1 MATITAGFSN
11 ISLTSR
17 RTGTK
22 WSEGSYTAGLVFS
35 EAVPTNATVKSA
47 KLTAT
52 TTQNPLSGP
61 YIWLNGTAVRTRGS
75 TTIDVSVS
83 PGASKLDVVC
93 TFKGNG
99 TDNVTSIV
107 TFDLSLTV
115 EYELNQM
122 PSSFTL
128 DKTTV
133 KAGQTITATITP
145 YRASYGHQLLCDYNG
160 HQVATAILQ
169 PGTTAASLTIPTSW
183 LSDIPYASSAACT
196 VTLRCWE
203 GSSTSFFGY
212 TSKSVTF
219 TLPDDAAPTVGTVSV
234 APLLTVDGTT
244 YPSVIAGG
252 YVQNKSG
259 YSAAFGGATCK
270 YGAVVSAYSIS
281 GGGYSG
287 SGASY
292 TSGLLRTAGK
302 QTITFKVV
310 DSRGLSATKTV
321 DITVTAYSPPQVTA
335 LAAWRADA
343 EGTADGMGTRG
354 KWRAAW
360 SFSEL
365 GGANALTSKAYIKA
379 VNGTET
385 ELGRVAEGGITPT
398 WSRKAILMSGA
409 NAGMETDSTNR
420 IADLTYYS
428 VSQYTWSITADAACK
443 TMIFS
448 YDANKQFLGFSGWST
463 TGQHTLSAG
472 AAYFRVEASYAD
484 NRTITDDNVSTPSAV
499 IKLVSTSA
507 DTWWIAGT
515 DGTKLT
521 LEIIKRYVLRV
532 ALTDAYGTVERTVE
546 IPSAHFAMHMN
557 AQGNGICIGGASTV
571 ENAVEIPAELNLAF
585 KGTNYN
591 AVFGRKNA
599 WAADL
604 NSDTEFGAVRAI
616 NTTKNTPDGGW
627 GTCLNIISTGQK
639 GDESNITTQFY
650 INDNAGMTGVWIR
663 KRNTLGAF
671 TAWTPM
677 AEYPIGAIYISTDS
691 KSPAAIFGGTWVQ
704 IKDRFLL
711 AAGDTYAAG
720 KEGGAANHT
729 HTTSGHTLTVEEI
742 PEHAHYISEAPGNE
756 TGTAWVGAAGT
767 AAQQQRWTNG
777 VGKSGAHSHGN
788 TGSASNMPPYLAVY
802 IWKRTA

>member
-1 MATITAGFSN
+1 MATITAGFNS

-17 RTGTK
+17 RTGSK
-22 WSEGSYTAGLVFS
+22 WSEGSYTAGLAFS

-52 TTQNPLSGP
+52 ITQYPLSGP

-128 DKTTV
+128 DKATV

-160 HQVATAILQ
+160 HQIATAILQ
-169 PGTTAASLTIPTSW
+169 PGTTAAALTIPTSW

-212 TSKSVTF
+212 TFKTVTF
-219 TLPDDAAPTVGTVSV
+219 TLPDDAGPTVGAVSV
-234 APLLTVDGTT
+234 APLLTVGGTT

-259 YSAAFGGATCK
+259 YSAAFSGATCK

-287 SGASY
+287 SGASFA
-292 TSGLLRTAGK
+292 SGLLRTAGK
-302 QTITFKVV
+302 QKITFKVV
-310 DSRGLSATKTV
+310 DSRGLTATKTV
-321 DITVTAYSPPQVTA
+321 DITVTAYNPPQVTA
-335 LAAWRADA
+335 LAAWRVNA

-360 SFSEL
+360 SFSDL

-385 ELGRVAEGGITPT
+385 ELGTLDGGDGT
-398 WSRKAILMSGA
+398 R
-409 NAGMETDSTNR
+409 
-420 IADLTYYS
+420 
-428 VSQYTWSITADAACK
+428 
-443 TMIFS
+443 
-448 YDANKQFLGFSGWST
+448 
-463 TGQHTLSAG
+463 
-472 AAYFRVEASYAD
+472 
-484 NRTITDDNVSTPSAV
+484 
-499 IKLVSTSA
+499 
-507 DTWWIAGT
+507 WIAGT

-557 AQGNGICIGGASTV
+557 AQGNGICIGGASTM
-571 ENAVEIPAELNLAF
+571 EDAVEIPAEYDLGF
-585 KGTNYN
+585 KGERY
-591 AVFGRKNA
+591 
-599 WAADL
+599 
-604 NSDTEFGAVRAI
+604 
-616 NTTKNTPDGGW
+616 
-627 GTCLNIISTGQK
+627 
-639 GDESNITTQFY
+639 
-650 INDNAGMTGVWIR
+650 
-663 KRNTLGAF
+663 KRLPNVLDS
-671 TAWTPM
+671 
-677 AEYPIGAIYISTDS
+677 YPVGAIYISGVST
-691 KSPAAIFGGTWVQ
+691 SPAALFGGTWEQ
-704 IKDRFLL
+704 IKGRFLL
-711 AAGDTYAAG
+711 GTGANEANSTNKWGALSAGAYNAAAGET
-720 KEGGAANHT
+720 GGAAQI
-729 HTTSGHTLTVEEI
+729 TLT
-742 PEHAHYISEAPGNE
+742 
-756 TGTAWVGAAGT
+756 TAQMPT
-767 AAQQQRWTNG
+767 
-777 VGKSGAHSHGN
+777 HSHLFERIPITEPEMTTGGN
-788 TGSASNMPPYLAVY
+788 YYAEQSTTVGSLVKTQTTYPAGEGKAHSNMPPYLAVY
-802 IWKRTA
+802 IWQRTA

>member
-17 RTGTK
+17 RTGAK

-107 TFDLSLTV
+107 TFDLSLAV

-145 YRASYGHQLLCDYNG
+145 YRASYGHQLLCEFNG
-160 HQVATAILQ
+160 HQIATAILQ
-169 PGTTAASLTIPTSW
+169 PGTTAAALAIPTSW

-234 APLLTVDGTT
+234 VPLLTVDGTT

-287 SGASY
+287 SGASFA
-292 TSGLLRTAGK
+292 SGLLRTAGK

-321 DITVTAYSPPQVTA
+321 NITVTAYNPPQVTA
-335 LAAWRADA
+335 LAAWRVNE

-360 SFSEL
+360 SFSGL
-365 GGANALTSKAYIKA
+365 GGVNTLTSKAYIKP

-385 ELGRVAEGGITPT
+385 ELGTLDGGD
-398 WSRKAILMSGA
+398 G
-409 NAGMETDSTNR
+409 
-420 IADLTYYS
+420 TY
-428 VSQYTWSITADAACK
+428 
-443 TMIFS
+443 
-448 YDANKQFLGFSGWST
+448 
-463 TGQHTLSAG
+463 
-472 AAYFRVEASYAD
+472 
-484 NRTITDDNVSTPSAV
+484 
-499 IKLVSTSA
+499 
-507 DTWWIAGT
+507 WIAGT
-515 DGTKLT
+515 DGAKLT

-557 AQGNGICIGGASTV
+557 AQGNGICIGGASTM
-571 ENAVEIPAELNLAF
+571 EDAVEIPAEYDLGF
-585 KGTNYN
+585 KGERY
-591 AVFGRKNA
+591 
-599 WAADL
+599 
-604 NSDTEFGAVRAI
+604 
-616 NTTKNTPDGGW
+616 
-627 GTCLNIISTGQK
+627 
-639 GDESNITTQFY
+639 
-650 INDNAGMTGVWIR
+650 
-663 KRNTLGAF
+663 KRLPNVLDS
-671 TAWTPM
+671 
-677 AEYPIGAIYISTDS
+677 YPVGAIYISGVST
-691 KSPAAIFGGTWVQ
+691 SPAALFGGTWEQ
-704 IKDRFLL
+704 IKGRFLL
-711 AAGDTYAAG
+711 GTGANEANSTNKWGALSAGAYNAAAG
-720 KEGGAANHT
+720 EMGGAEQI
-729 HTTSGHTLTVEEI
+729 TLT
-742 PEHAHYISEAPGNE
+742 
-756 TGTAWVGAAGT
+756 TAQMPT
-767 AAQQQRWTNG
+767 
-777 VGKSGAHSHGN
+777 HSHLFERIPITEPEMTTGGN
-788 TGSASNMPPYLAVY
+788 YYAEQSTTVGSLVKTQTTYPAGEGKAHSNMPPYLAVY
-802 IWKRTA
+802 IWQRTA

>member
-1 MATITAGFSN
+1 MATITAGFNS

-17 RTGTK
+17 RTGSK

-52 TTQNPLSGP
+52 ITQYPLSGP

-107 TFDLSLTV
+107 TFDLSLAV

-128 DKTTV
+128 DKAAV

-160 HQVATAILQ
+160 HQIATAILQ
-169 PGTTAASLTIPTSW
+169 PGTTAATLTIPTSW

-212 TSKSVTF
+212 TSKTVTF
-219 TLPDDAAPTVGTVSV
+219 TLPDDAGPTVGAVSV
-234 APLLTVDGTT
+234 APLLTVGGTT
-244 YPSVIAGG
+244 YPSVIASG

-259 YSAAFGGATCK
+259 YSAAFSGATCK

-287 SGASY
+287 SGASFA
-292 TSGLLRTAGK
+292 SGLLRTAGK
-302 QTITFKVV
+302 QKITFKVV
-310 DSRGLSATKTV
+310 DSRGLTATKTV
-321 DITVTAYSPPQVTA
+321 NITVTAYNPPQVTA
-335 LAAWRADA
+335 LSAWRVNA

-360 SFSEL
+360 SFSDL
-365 GGANALTSKAYIKA
+365 GGANALTSKAYIKP

-385 ELGRVAEGGITPT
+385 ELGTLDGGDGT
-398 WSRKAILMSGA
+398 R
-409 NAGMETDSTNR
+409 
-420 IADLTYYS
+420 
-428 VSQYTWSITADAACK
+428 
-443 TMIFS
+443 
-448 YDANKQFLGFSGWST
+448 
-463 TGQHTLSAG
+463 
-472 AAYFRVEASYAD
+472 
-484 NRTITDDNVSTPSAV
+484 
-499 IKLVSTSA
+499 
-507 DTWWIAGT
+507 WIAGT

-557 AQGNGICIGGASTV
+557 AQGNGICIGGASTM
-571 ENAVEIPAELNLAF
+571 EDAVEIPAEYDLGF
-585 KGTNYN
+585 KG
-591 AVFGRKNA
+591 
-599 WAADL
+599 
-604 NSDTEFGAVRAI
+604 
-616 NTTKNTPDGGW
+616 
-627 GTCLNIISTGQK
+627 
-639 GDESNITTQFY
+639 
-650 INDNAGMTGVWIR
+650 
-663 KRNTLGAF
+663 KRYTRLPNVLDS
-671 TAWTPM
+671 
-677 AEYPIGAIYISTDS
+677 YPVGAIYISGVST
-691 KSPAAIFGGTWVQ
+691 SPAALFGGTWEQ
-704 IKDRFLL
+704 IKGRFLL
-711 AAGDTYAAG
+711 GTGANEANSTNKWGALSAGAYNAAAGE
-720 KEGGAANHT
+720 KGGAAQIKL
-729 HTTSGHTLTVEEI
+729 TT
-742 PEHAHYISEAPGNE
+742 
-756 TGTAWVGAAGT
+756 
-767 AAQQQRWTNG
+767 AQMPT
-777 VGKSGAHSHGN
+777 HSHQFERIPITEPEMTTGGN
-788 TGSASNMPPYLAVY
+788 YYAEQSTTVGSLVKTQTTYPAGEGKAHSNMPPYLAVY
-802 IWKRTA
+802 IWQRTA

>member
-1 MATITAGFSN
+1 MATITAGFSS

-47 KLTAT
+47 KLKAT
-52 TTQNPLSGP
+52 ITQNPLSGP

-107 TFDLSLTV
+107 TFDLSLAV

-145 YRASYGHQLLCDYNG
+145 YRSSYGHQLLCEFNG
-160 HQVATAILQ
+160 HQIATAILQ

-212 TSKSVTF
+212 TSKTVTF
-219 TLPDDAAPTVGTVSV
+219 TLPDDASPTVGTVSV
-234 APLLTVDGTT
+234 VPLLTVDGTT

-287 SGASY
+287 SGASFA
-292 TSGLLRTAGK
+292 SGLLRTAGK

-321 DITVTAYSPPQVTA
+321 DIIVTAYNPPQVTA
-335 LAAWRADA
+335 LAAWRVDA

-354 KWRAAW
+354 KWRAVW
-360 SFSEL
+360 SFSDL
-365 GGANALTSKAYIKA
+365 GGANTLTSKAYIKP

-385 ELGRVAEGGITPT
+385 ELGTLDGGD
-398 WSRKAILMSGA
+398 G
-409 NAGMETDSTNR
+409 TD
-420 IADLTYYS
+420 
-428 VSQYTWSITADAACK
+428 
-443 TMIFS
+443 
-448 YDANKQFLGFSGWST
+448 
-463 TGQHTLSAG
+463 
-472 AAYFRVEASYAD
+472 
-484 NRTITDDNVSTPSAV
+484 
-499 IKLVSTSA
+499 
-507 DTWWIAGT
+507 WIAGT
-515 DGTKLT
+515 DGAKLT

-557 AQGNGICIGGASTV
+557 AQGNGICIGGASTM
-571 ENAVEIPAELNLAF
+571 EDAVEIPAEYDLGF
-585 KGTNYN
+585 KGTRY
-591 AVFGRKNA
+591 
-599 WAADL
+599 
-604 NSDTEFGAVRAI
+604 
-616 NTTKNTPDGGW
+616 TKLPNVLD
-627 GTCLNIISTGQK
+627 S
-639 GDESNITTQFY
+639 
-650 INDNAGMTGVWIR
+650 
-663 KRNTLGAF
+663 
-671 TAWTPM
+671 
-677 AEYPIGAIYISTDS
+677 YPVGSIYISGVST
-691 KSPAAIFGGTWVQ
+691 SPAALFGGTWEQ
-704 IKDRFLL
+704 IKGRFLL
-711 AAGDTYAAG
+711 GTGANEANSTNKWGTLSAGAYNAAAG
-720 KEGGAANHT
+720 EMGGAAQV
-729 HTTSGHTLTVEEI
+729 TLT
-742 PEHAHYISEAPGNE
+742 
-756 TGTAWVGAAGT
+756 TAQMPT
-767 AAQQQRWTNG
+767 
-777 VGKSGAHSHGN
+777 HSHLFERIPITEPEMTTGGN
-788 TGSASNMPPYLAVY
+788 YYAEQSTTVGSLVKTQTTYPAGEGKAHSNMPPYLAVH
-802 IWKRTA
+802 IWQRTA

>member
-1 MATITAGFSN
+1 MATITAGFSG

-22 WSEGSYTAGLVFS
+22 WSEGNYTAGLAFS

-47 KLTAT
+47 KLKAT
-52 TTQNPLSGP
+52 ITQNPLSGP

-75 TTIDVSVS
+75 TTIDVNVS

-107 TFDLSLTV
+107 TFDLSLAV

-133 KAGQTITATITP
+133 KAGQMITATITP
-145 YRASYGHQLLCDYNG
+145 YRSSYGHQLLCDYNG
-160 HQVATAILQ
+160 HQIATAILQ
-169 PGTTAASLTIPTSW
+169 PGTTAAALTIPTSW

-212 TSKSVTF
+212 TSKTVTF
-219 TLPDDAAPTVGTVSV
+219 TLPDDAGPTVGAVSV
-234 APLLTVDGTT
+234 APLLTVGGTT
-244 YPSVIAGG
+244 YPSVIANG

-310 DSRGLSATKTV
+310 DSRGLTATKTV
-321 DITVTAYSPPQVTA
+321 DITVTAYNPPQVTA
-335 LAAWRADA
+335 LAAWRVNA

-360 SFSEL
+360 SFSDL

-385 ELGRVAEGGITPT
+385 ELGTLDGGDGT
-398 WSRKAILMSGA
+398 R
-409 NAGMETDSTNR
+409 
-420 IADLTYYS
+420 
-428 VSQYTWSITADAACK
+428 
-443 TMIFS
+443 
-448 YDANKQFLGFSGWST
+448 
-463 TGQHTLSAG
+463 
-472 AAYFRVEASYAD
+472 
-484 NRTITDDNVSTPSAV
+484 
-499 IKLVSTSA
+499 
-507 DTWWIAGT
+507 WIAGT

-521 LEIIKRYVLRV
+521 LEIIKRYALRV

-557 AQGNGICIGGASTV
+557 AKGNGICIGGASTM
-571 ENAVEIPAELNLAF
+571 EDAVEIPAEYDLGF
-585 KGTNYN
+585 KGERYARLPN
-591 AVFGRKNA
+591 VL
-599 WAADL
+599 D
-604 NSDTEFGAVRAI
+604 S
-616 NTTKNTPDGGW
+616 
-627 GTCLNIISTGQK
+627 
-639 GDESNITTQFY
+639 
-650 INDNAGMTGVWIR
+650 
-663 KRNTLGAF
+663 
-671 TAWTPM
+671 
-677 AEYPIGAIYISTDS
+677 YPVGAIYISGVST
-691 KSPAAIFGGTWVQ
+691 SPAALFGGTWEQ
-704 IKDRFLL
+704 IKGRFLL
-711 AAGDTYAAG
+711 GTGANEANNTNKWGALSARTYNAEAG
-720 KEGGAANHT
+720 EMGGAAQI
-729 HTTSGHTLTVEEI
+729 TL
-742 PEHAHYISEAPGNE
+742 
-756 TGTAWVGAAGT
+756 T
-767 AAQQQRWTNG
+767 AAQMPTHTHLFERIPITQPEMTTGGNYYAEQSTT
-777 VGKSGAHSHGN
+777 VGSLVKTQTTYPAGEGKAH
-788 TGSASNMPPYLAVY
+788 SNMPPYLAVY
-802 IWKRTA
+802 IWQRTA

>member
-22 WSEGSYTAGLVFS
+22 WSEGSYTAGLAFS

-52 TTQNPLSGP
+52 TTQPPLSGP

-107 TFDLSLTV
+107 TLVLSLAV

-145 YRASYGHQLLCDYNG
+145 YRASYGHQLLCEFNG
-160 HQVATAILQ
+160 HQITTAILQ
-169 PGTTAASLTIPTSW
+169 PGTTAATLTIPTSW

-212 TSKSVTF
+212 TSKTVTF
-219 TLPDDAAPTVGTVSV
+219 TLPDDAAPTVGTVRV

-281 GGGYSG
+281 GGGHSG
-287 SGASY
+287 SGASF

-310 DSRGLSATKTV
+310 DSRGLTATKTV
-321 DITVTAYSPPQVTA
+321 DITVTAYNPPQVTA
-335 LAAWRADA
+335 MAAWRVDA
-343 EGTADGMGTRG
+343 EGAADGMGTRG

-360 SFSEL
+360 SFSDL
-365 GGANALTSKAYIKA
+365 GGANTLTSKAYIKA

-385 ELGRVAEGGITPT
+385 ELGTLDGGD
-398 WSRKAILMSGA
+398 G
-409 NAGMETDSTNR
+409 
-420 IADLTYYS
+420 TY
-428 VSQYTWSITADAACK
+428 
-443 TMIFS
+443 
-448 YDANKQFLGFSGWST
+448 
-463 TGQHTLSAG
+463 
-472 AAYFRVEASYAD
+472 
-484 NRTITDDNVSTPSAV
+484 
-499 IKLVSTSA
+499 
-507 DTWWIAGT
+507 WIAGT
-515 DGTKLT
+515 DGAKLT

-557 AQGNGICIGGASTV
+557 AKGNGICIGGASTM
-571 ENAVEIPAELNLAF
+571 EDAVEIPAELDLAF

-591 AVFGRKNA
+591 AVFGRKNT

-604 NSDTEFGAVRAI
+604 NSDTEFGVVRAV

-663 KRNTLGAF
+663 KRNTTGAF
-671 TAWTPM
+671 TAWTPL

-729 HTTSGHTLTVEEI
+729 HTTSGHTLTVDEI

-767 AAQQQRWTNG
+767 AAQKQRWTNG

-802 IWKRTA
+802 IWQRTA

>member
-1 MATITAGFSN
+1 MATITAGFNS

-17 RTGTK
+17 RTGSK

-47 KLTAT
+47 KLTAAI
-52 TTQNPLSGP
+52 TQYPLSGP

-75 TTIDVSVS
+75 TTIDVSVP

-99 TDNVTSIV
+99 TNNVTSIV
-107 TFDLSLTV
+107 TFDLSLAV

-128 DKTTV
+128 DKATV

-160 HQVATAILQ
+160 HQIATAILQ
-169 PGTTAASLTIPTSW
+169 PGTTAAALTIPTSW

-212 TSKSVTF
+212 TSKTVTF
-219 TLPDDAAPTVGTVSV
+219 TLPDDAGPTVGAVSV
-234 APLLTVDGTT
+234 APLLTVGGTT

-259 YSAAFGGATCK
+259 YSAAFSGATCK

-287 SGASY
+287 SGASFA
-292 TSGLLRTAGK
+292 SGLLRTAGK

-310 DSRGLSATKTV
+310 DSRGLTATKTV
-321 DITVTAYSPPQVTA
+321 DITVTAYNPPQVTA
-335 LAAWRADA
+335 LAAWRVNA

-360 SFSEL
+360 SFSDL
-365 GGANALTSKAYIKA
+365 GGANALTSKSYIKP

-385 ELGRVAEGGITPT
+385 ELGTLDGGDGT
-398 WSRKAILMSGA
+398 R
-409 NAGMETDSTNR
+409 
-420 IADLTYYS
+420 
-428 VSQYTWSITADAACK
+428 
-443 TMIFS
+443 
-448 YDANKQFLGFSGWST
+448 
-463 TGQHTLSAG
+463 
-472 AAYFRVEASYAD
+472 
-484 NRTITDDNVSTPSAV
+484 
-499 IKLVSTSA
+499 
-507 DTWWIAGT
+507 WIAGT

-521 LEIIKRYVLRV
+521 LEIIKRYALRV

-571 ENAVEIPAELNLAF
+571 ENAVEIPAEYDLVF
-585 KGTNYN
+585 KGERY
-591 AVFGRKNA
+591 
-599 WAADL
+599 
-604 NSDTEFGAVRAI
+604 
-616 NTTKNTPDGGW
+616 
-627 GTCLNIISTGQK
+627 
-639 GDESNITTQFY
+639 
-650 INDNAGMTGVWIR
+650 
-663 KRNTLGAF
+663 KRLPNVLDS
-671 TAWTPM
+671 
-677 AEYPIGAIYISTDS
+677 YPVGAIYISGVST
-691 KSPAAIFGGTWVQ
+691 SPAALFGGTWEQ
-704 IKDRFLL
+704 IKGRFLL
-711 AAGDTYAAG
+711 GTGSNEANSTNKWGALSVGAYNAAAGET
-720 KEGGAANHT
+720 GGAAQI
-729 HTTSGHTLTVEEI
+729 TLT
-742 PEHAHYISEAPGNE
+742 
-756 TGTAWVGAAGT
+756 TAQMPT
-767 AAQQQRWTNG
+767 
-777 VGKSGAHSHGN
+777 HSHQFERIPITQPEMTTGGN
-788 TGSASNMPPYLAVY
+788 YYAEQSTTVGSLVKTQTTYSAGEGKAHSNMPPYLAVY
-802 IWKRTA
+802 IWQRTA

>member
-22 WSEGSYTAGLVFS
+22 WSEGRYTAGLVFS

-107 TFDLSLTV
+107 TFDLSLAV

-145 YRASYGHQLLCDYNG
+145 YRASYGHQLLCEFNG
-160 HQVATAILQ
+160 HQIATAILQ
-169 PGTTAASLTIPTSW
+169 PGTTAAALTIPTSW

-219 TLPDDAAPTVGTVSV
+219 TLPDDASPTVGTVSV
-234 APLLTVDGTT
+234 VPLLTVDGTT
-244 YPSVIAGG
+244 YPSVVSGG

-287 SGASY
+287 SGASFA
-292 TSGLLRTAGK
+292 SGLLRTAGK

-321 DITVTAYSPPQVTA
+321 DITVTAYNPPQVTA
-335 LAAWRADA
+335 LAAWRVNA

-360 SFSEL
+360 SFSDL

-385 ELGRVAEGGITPT
+385 ELGTLDGGD
-398 WSRKAILMSGA
+398 G
-409 NAGMETDSTNR
+409 TD
-420 IADLTYYS
+420 
-428 VSQYTWSITADAACK
+428 
-443 TMIFS
+443 
-448 YDANKQFLGFSGWST
+448 
-463 TGQHTLSAG
+463 
-472 AAYFRVEASYAD
+472 
-484 NRTITDDNVSTPSAV
+484 
-499 IKLVSTSA
+499 
-507 DTWWIAGT
+507 WIAGT
-515 DGTKLT
+515 DGAKLT

-557 AQGNGICIGGASTV
+557 AQGNGICIGGASTM
-571 ENAVEIPAELNLAF
+571 EDAVEIPAEYDLGF
-585 KGTNYN
+585 KGTRY
-591 AVFGRKNA
+591 
-599 WAADL
+599 
-604 NSDTEFGAVRAI
+604 
-616 NTTKNTPDGGW
+616 
-627 GTCLNIISTGQK
+627 
-639 GDESNITTQFY
+639 
-650 INDNAGMTGVWIR
+650 
-663 KRNTLGAF
+663 KRLPNVLDS
-671 TAWTPM
+671 
-677 AEYPIGAIYISTDS
+677 YPVGAIYISGVST
-691 KSPAAIFGGTWVQ
+691 SPAALFGGTWEQ
-704 IKDRFLL
+704 IKGRFLL
-711 AAGDTYAAG
+711 GTGANKANSTNKWGALSAGAYNAAAG
-720 KEGGAANHT
+720 EMGGAEQI
-729 HTTSGHTLTVEEI
+729 TLT
-742 PEHAHYISEAPGNE
+742 
-756 TGTAWVGAAGT
+756 TAQMPT
-767 AAQQQRWTNG
+767 
-777 VGKSGAHSHGN
+777 HSHLFERIPITEPEMTTGGN
-788 TGSASNMPPYLAVY
+788 YYAEQSTTVGSLVKTQTTYPAGEGKAHSNMPPYLAVY
-802 IWKRTA
+802 IWQRTA

>member
-1 MATITAGFSN
+1 MATITAGVNS

-17 RTGTK
+17 RTGSK
-22 WSEGSYTAGLVFS
+22 WSEGSYTAGMVFS
-35 EAVPTNATVKSA
+35 EAVPANATVKSA

-52 TTQNPLSGP
+52 ITQYPLSGP

-128 DKTTV
+128 DKATV

-160 HQVATAILQ
+160 HQIATAILQ
-169 PGTTAASLTIPTSW
+169 PGTTAAALTIPTSW

-212 TSKSVTF
+212 TSKTVTF
-219 TLPDDAAPTVGTVSV
+219 TLPDDARPTVGAVSV
-234 APLLTVDGTT
+234 APLLTVGGTT
-244 YPSVIAGG
+244 YPSVIANG

-259 YSAAFGGATCK
+259 YSAAFSGATCK

-287 SGASY
+287 SGASFA
-292 TSGLLRTAGK
+292 SGLLRTAGK

-310 DSRGLSATKTV
+310 DSRGLTATKTV
-321 DITVTAYSPPQVTA
+321 DITVTAYNPPQVTA
-335 LAAWRADA
+335 LAAWRVNA

-360 SFSEL
+360 SFSNL
-365 GGANALTSKAYIKA
+365 GGANTLTSKAYIKA

-385 ELGRVAEGGITPT
+385 ELGTLDGGDGT
-398 WSRKAILMSGA
+398 R
-409 NAGMETDSTNR
+409 
-420 IADLTYYS
+420 
-428 VSQYTWSITADAACK
+428 
-443 TMIFS
+443 
-448 YDANKQFLGFSGWST
+448 
-463 TGQHTLSAG
+463 
-472 AAYFRVEASYAD
+472 
-484 NRTITDDNVSTPSAV
+484 
-499 IKLVSTSA
+499 
-507 DTWWIAGT
+507 WIAGT

-557 AQGNGICIGGASTV
+557 AKGNGICIGGASTM
-571 ENAVEIPAELNLAF
+571 EDAVEIPAEYDLVF
-585 KGTNYN
+585 KGERY
-591 AVFGRKNA
+591 
-599 WAADL
+599 
-604 NSDTEFGAVRAI
+604 
-616 NTTKNTPDGGW
+616 
-627 GTCLNIISTGQK
+627 
-639 GDESNITTQFY
+639 
-650 INDNAGMTGVWIR
+650 
-663 KRNTLGAF
+663 KRLPNVLDS
-671 TAWTPM
+671 
-677 AEYPIGAIYISTDS
+677 YPVGAIYISGVST
-691 KSPAAIFGGTWVQ
+691 SPAALFGGTWEQ
-704 IKDRFLL
+704 IKGRFLL
-711 AAGDTYAAG
+711 GTGANEANSTNKWGALSAGAYNAAAGE
-720 KEGGAANHT
+720 KGGAAQI
-729 HTTSGHTLTVEEI
+729 TLT
-742 PEHAHYISEAPGNE
+742 
-756 TGTAWVGAAGT
+756 TAQMPT
-767 AAQQQRWTNG
+767 
-777 VGKSGAHSHGN
+777 HSHLFERIPITEPEMTTGGN
-788 TGSASNMPPYLAVY
+788 YYAEQSTTVGSLVKTQTTYPAGEGKAHSNMPPYLAVY
-802 IWKRTA
+802 IWQRTA

>member
-1 MATITAGFSN
+1 MATITAGFNS

-17 RTGTK
+17 RTGSK

-35 EAVPTNATVKSA
+35 EAVPANATVKSA

-52 TTQNPLSGP
+52 ITQYPLSGP

-107 TFDLSLTV
+107 TFDLSLAV

-128 DKTTV
+128 DKATV

-160 HQVATAILQ
+160 HQIATAILQ
-169 PGTTAASLTIPTSW
+169 PGTMAATLTIPTSW

-212 TSKSVTF
+212 SYKTVTF
-219 TLPDDAAPTVGTVSV
+219 TLPDDAGPTVGAVSV
-234 APLLTVDGTT
+234 APLLTVGGTT

-259 YSAAFGGATCK
+259 YSAAFSGATCK

-287 SGASY
+287 SGASFA
-292 TSGLLRTAGK
+292 SGLLRTAGK

-310 DSRGLSATKTV
+310 DSRGLTATKTV
-321 DITVTAYSPPQVTA
+321 DITVTAYNPPQVTA
-335 LAAWRADA
+335 LAAWRVDA
-343 EGTADGMGTRG
+343 EGTPDGMGTRG

-360 SFSEL
+360 SFSDL
-365 GGANALTSKAYIKA
+365 GGANALTSKAYIKP

-385 ELGRVAEGGITPT
+385 ELGTLDGGDGT
-398 WSRKAILMSGA
+398 R
-409 NAGMETDSTNR
+409 
-420 IADLTYYS
+420 
-428 VSQYTWSITADAACK
+428 
-443 TMIFS
+443 
-448 YDANKQFLGFSGWST
+448 
-463 TGQHTLSAG
+463 
-472 AAYFRVEASYAD
+472 
-484 NRTITDDNVSTPSAV
+484 
-499 IKLVSTSA
+499 
-507 DTWWIAGT
+507 WIAGM

-521 LEIIKRYVLRV
+521 LEIIKRYALRV

-557 AQGNGICIGGASTV
+557 AQGNGICIGGASTM
-571 ENAVEIPAELNLAF
+571 EDAVEIPAEYDFGF
-585 KGTNYN
+585 KG
-591 AVFGRKNA
+591 
-599 WAADL
+599 
-604 NSDTEFGAVRAI
+604 
-616 NTTKNTPDGGW
+616 
-627 GTCLNIISTGQK
+627 
-639 GDESNITTQFY
+639 
-650 INDNAGMTGVWIR
+650 
-663 KRNTLGAF
+663 KRYTRLPNVLDS
-671 TAWTPM
+671 
-677 AEYPIGAIYISTDS
+677 YPVGAIYISGVST
-691 KSPAAIFGGTWVQ
+691 SPAALFGGTWEQ
-704 IKDRFLL
+704 IKGRFLL
-711 AAGDTYAAG
+711 GTGSNEANSTNKWGALSAGAYNAAAGE
-720 KEGGAANHT
+720 KGGAAQI
-729 HTTSGHTLTVEEI
+729 TLT
-742 PEHAHYISEAPGNE
+742 
-756 TGTAWVGAAGT
+756 TAQMPT
-767 AAQQQRWTNG
+767 
-777 VGKSGAHSHGN
+777 HSHQFERIPITQPEMT
-788 TGSASNMPPYLAVY
+788 TGRNYYAEQSTTVGSLVKTQTTYPAGEGKAHSNMPPYLAVY
-802 IWKRTA
+802 IWQRTA

>member
-1 MATITAGFSN
+1 MATITAGFNS

-17 RTGTK
+17 RTGSK

-52 TTQNPLSGP
+52 ITQYPLSGP

-122 PSSFTL
+122 PSSFML
-128 DKTTV
+128 DKATV

-160 HQVATAILQ
+160 HQIATAILQ
-169 PGTTAASLTIPTSW
+169 PGTTAAALTIPTSW

-212 TSKSVTF
+212 TSKTVTF
-219 TLPDDAAPTVGTVSV
+219 TLPDDAGPTAGAVSV
-234 APLLTVDGTT
+234 APLLTVGGTT

-259 YSAAFGGATCK
+259 YSAAFSGATCK
-270 YGAVVSAYSIS
+270 YGAVVSSYSIS

-287 SGASY
+287 SGASFA
-292 TSGLLRTAGK
+292 SGLLRTAGK

-310 DSRGLSATKTV
+310 DSRGLTATKTV
-321 DITVTAYSPPQVTA
+321 DITVTAYNPPQVTA
-335 LAAWRADA
+335 LEAWRVNA

-360 SFSEL
+360 SFSDL
-365 GGANALTSKAYIKA
+365 GGANALTSKAYIKP

-385 ELGRVAEGGITPT
+385 ELGTLDGGDGT
-398 WSRKAILMSGA
+398 
-409 NAGMETDSTNR
+409 
-420 IADLTYYS
+420 
-428 VSQYTWSITADAACK
+428 
-443 TMIFS
+443 
-448 YDANKQFLGFSGWST
+448 
-463 TGQHTLSAG
+463 H
-472 AAYFRVEASYAD
+472 
-484 NRTITDDNVSTPSAV
+484 
-499 IKLVSTSA
+499 
-507 DTWWIAGT
+507 WIAGT

-521 LEIIKRYVLRV
+521 LEIIKRYALRV

-557 AQGNGICIGGASTV
+557 AQGNGICIGGASTM
-571 ENAVEIPAELNLAF
+571 EDAVEIPAEYDFVF
-585 KGTNYN
+585 KGERY
-591 AVFGRKNA
+591 
-599 WAADL
+599 
-604 NSDTEFGAVRAI
+604 
-616 NTTKNTPDGGW
+616 
-627 GTCLNIISTGQK
+627 
-639 GDESNITTQFY
+639 
-650 INDNAGMTGVWIR
+650 
-663 KRNTLGAF
+663 KRLPNVLDS
-671 TAWTPM
+671 
-677 AEYPIGAIYISTDS
+677 YPVGAIYISGVST
-691 KSPAAIFGGTWVQ
+691 SPAALFGGTWEQ
-704 IKDRFLL
+704 IKGRFLL
-711 AAGDTYAAG
+711 GTGANEANSTNKWGALSAGAYNAAAGET
-720 KEGGAANHT
+720 GGAAQI
-729 HTTSGHTLTVEEI
+729 TLK
-742 PEHAHYISEAPGNE
+742 
-756 TGTAWVGAAGT
+756 TAQMPT
-767 AAQQQRWTNG
+767 
-777 VGKSGAHSHGN
+777 HSHQFERIPITQPELTTGGN
-788 TGSASNMPPYLAVY
+788 YYAEQSTTVGSLVKTQTTYPAGEGKAHSNMPPYLAVY
-802 IWKRTA
+802 IWQRTA

>member
-1 MATITAGFSN
+1 MATITAGFNS

-17 RTGTK
+17 RTGSK

-35 EAVPTNATVKSA
+35 EAVPANATVKSA

-52 TTQNPLSGP
+52 ITQYPLSGP

-107 TFDLSLTV
+107 TFDLSLAV

-128 DKTTV
+128 DKATV
-133 KAGQTITATITP
+133 KAGQMITATITP

-160 HQVATAILQ
+160 HQIATAILQ
-169 PGTTAASLTIPTSW
+169 PGTTAATLTIPTSW

-212 TSKSVTF
+212 TSKTVTF
-219 TLPDDAAPTVGTVSV
+219 TLPDDAKPTVGAVSV
-234 APLLTVDGTT
+234 APLLTVGGTT

-259 YSAAFGGATCK
+259 YSAAFSGATCK

-287 SGASY
+287 SGASF

-302 QTITFKVV
+302 QKITFKVV
-310 DSRGLSATKTV
+310 DSRGLTATKTV
-321 DITVTAYSPPQVTA
+321 DITVTAYNPPQVTA
-335 LAAWRADA
+335 LAAWRVDA

-360 SFSEL
+360 SFSDL
-365 GGANALTSKAYIKA
+365 GGANALTSKAYIKP

-385 ELGRVAEGGITPT
+385 ELGTLDGG
-398 WSRKAILMSGA
+398 
-409 NAGMETDSTNR
+409 
-420 IADLTYYS
+420 
-428 VSQYTWSITADAACK
+428 
-443 TMIFS
+443 
-448 YDANKQFLGFSGWST
+448 
-463 TGQHTLSAG
+463 
-472 AAYFRVEASYAD
+472 
-484 NRTITDDNVSTPSAV
+484 DD
-499 IKLVSTSA
+499 TS
-507 DTWWIAGT
+507 WIAGT

-521 LEIIKRYVLRV
+521 LEIIKRYALRV

-557 AQGNGICIGGASTV
+557 AKGNGICIGGASTM
-571 ENAVEIPAELNLAF
+571 EDAVEIPAEYDFVF
-585 KGTNYN
+585 KGERY
-591 AVFGRKNA
+591 
-599 WAADL
+599 
-604 NSDTEFGAVRAI
+604 
-616 NTTKNTPDGGW
+616 
-627 GTCLNIISTGQK
+627 
-639 GDESNITTQFY
+639 
-650 INDNAGMTGVWIR
+650 
-663 KRNTLGAF
+663 KRLPNVLDS
-671 TAWTPM
+671 
-677 AEYPIGAIYISTDS
+677 YPVGAIYISGVST
-691 KSPAAIFGGTWVQ
+691 SPAALFGGTWEQ
-704 IKDRFLL
+704 IKGRFLL
-711 AAGDTYAAG
+711 GTGANETNTTNKWGALSAGAYNAAAGET
-720 KEGGAANHT
+720 GGAAQI
-729 HTTSGHTLTVEEI
+729 TLT
-742 PEHAHYISEAPGNE
+742 
-756 TGTAWVGAAGT
+756 TAQMPT
-767 AAQQQRWTNG
+767 
-777 VGKSGAHSHGN
+777 HSHQFERIPITEPEMTTGGN
-788 TGSASNMPPYLAVY
+788 YYAEQSTTVGSLVKTQATYPTGEGKAHSNMPPYLAVY
-802 IWKRTA
+802 IWQRTA

>member
-1 MATITAGFSN
+1 MATITAGFSS

-22 WSEGSYTAGLVFS
+22 WSEGSYTAGLAFS

-47 KLTAT
+47 KLKAT
-52 TTQNPLSGP
+52 ITQNPLSGP

-128 DKTTV
+128 DKATV

-160 HQVATAILQ
+160 HQIATAILQ
-169 PGTTAASLTIPTSW
+169 PGTTAAALTIPTSW
-183 LSDIPYASSAACT
+183 MSDIPYASSAACT

-212 TSKSVTF
+212 TSKTVTF
-219 TLPDDAAPTVGTVSV
+219 TLPDDASPTVGTVSV

-244 YPSVIAGG
+244 YPSVVSGG

-321 DITVTAYSPPQVTA
+321 NITVTAYNPPQVTA
-335 LAAWRADA
+335 LTAWRVDA
-343 EGTADGMGTRG
+343 ESTADGMGTRG

-360 SFSEL
+360 SFSDL
-365 GGANALTSKAYIKA
+365 GGENALTSKAYIKP

-385 ELGRVAEGGITPT
+385 ELGTLDGGD
-398 WSRKAILMSGA
+398 G
-409 NAGMETDSTNR
+409 
-420 IADLTYYS
+420 TY
-428 VSQYTWSITADAACK
+428 
-443 TMIFS
+443 
-448 YDANKQFLGFSGWST
+448 
-463 TGQHTLSAG
+463 
-472 AAYFRVEASYAD
+472 
-484 NRTITDDNVSTPSAV
+484 
-499 IKLVSTSA
+499 
-507 DTWWIAGT
+507 WIAGT
-515 DGTKLT
+515 DGAKLT

-546 IPSAHFAMHMN
+546 IPSAQFAMHMN
-557 AQGNGICIGGASTV
+557 AKGNGICIGGASTV

-604 NSDTEFGAVRAI
+604 NSDTEFGAIRAI

-663 KRNTLGAF
+663 KRNTTGAF
-671 TAWTPM
+671 TAWTPL

-691 KSPAAIFGGTWVQ
+691 KSPAAIFGGTWER

-729 HTTSGHTLTVEEI
+729 HTTSGHTLTVDEI

-767 AAQQQRWTNG
+767 AAQKQRWTNG

-788 TGSASNMPPYLAVY
+788 TGSASSMPPYLAVY

>member
-1 MATITAGFSN
+1 MATITAGFNS

-17 RTGTK
+17 RTGSK

-35 EAVPTNATVKSA
+35 EAVPANATVKSA
-47 KLTAT
+47 KLTAAI
-52 TTQNPLSGP
+52 TQYPLSGP

-107 TFDLSLTV
+107 TFDLSLAV

-128 DKTTV
+128 DKATV

-160 HQVATAILQ
+160 HQIATAILQ
-169 PGTTAASLTIPTSW
+169 PGTTAATLTIPTSW

-212 TSKSVTF
+212 TSKTVTF
-219 TLPDDAAPTVGTVSV
+219 TLPDDAGPTVGTVSV
-234 APLLTVDGTT
+234 APLLTVGGTT

-259 YSAAFGGATCK
+259 YSAAFSGATCK

-287 SGASY
+287 SGASFA
-292 TSGLLRTAGK
+292 SGLLRTAGK

-310 DSRGLSATKTV
+310 DSRGLTATKTV
-321 DITVTAYSPPQVTA
+321 DITVTAYNPPQVTA
-335 LAAWRADA
+335 LAAWRVNA

-360 SFSEL
+360 SFSDL

-385 ELGRVAEGGITPT
+385 ELGTLDGGDGT
-398 WSRKAILMSGA
+398 R
-409 NAGMETDSTNR
+409 
-420 IADLTYYS
+420 
-428 VSQYTWSITADAACK
+428 
-443 TMIFS
+443 
-448 YDANKQFLGFSGWST
+448 
-463 TGQHTLSAG
+463 
-472 AAYFRVEASYAD
+472 
-484 NRTITDDNVSTPSAV
+484 
-499 IKLVSTSA
+499 
-507 DTWWIAGT
+507 WIAGT
-515 DGTKLT
+515 DGAKLT

-557 AQGNGICIGGASTV
+557 AKGNGICIGGASTM
-571 ENAVEIPAELNLAF
+571 EDAVEIPAEYDLGF
-585 KGTNYN
+585 KGERY
-591 AVFGRKNA
+591 
-599 WAADL
+599 
-604 NSDTEFGAVRAI
+604 
-616 NTTKNTPDGGW
+616 
-627 GTCLNIISTGQK
+627 
-639 GDESNITTQFY
+639 
-650 INDNAGMTGVWIR
+650 
-663 KRNTLGAF
+663 KRLPNVLDS
-671 TAWTPM
+671 
-677 AEYPIGAIYISTDS
+677 YPVGAIYISGVST
-691 KSPAAIFGGTWVQ
+691 SPAALFGGTWEQ
-704 IKDRFLL
+704 IKGRFLL
-711 AAGDTYAAG
+711 GTGANEANSTNKWGALSAGAYNAAAGET
-720 KEGGAANHT
+720 GGAAQI
-729 HTTSGHTLTVEEI
+729 TLT
-742 PEHAHYISEAPGNE
+742 
-756 TGTAWVGAAGT
+756 TAQMPT
-767 AAQQQRWTNG
+767 
-777 VGKSGAHSHGN
+777 HSHLFERIPITQPEMTTGGN
-788 TGSASNMPPYLAVY
+788 YYAEQSTTVGSLVKTQTTYPAGEGKAHSNMPPYLAVY
-802 IWKRTA
+802 IWQRTA

>member
-1 MATITAGFSN
+1 MATITAGFNS

-17 RTGTK
+17 RTGSK
-22 WSEGSYTAGLVFS
+22 WSEGSYTAGLAFS

-52 TTQNPLSGP
+52 ITQYPLSGP

-107 TFDLSLTV
+107 TFNLSLAV

-128 DKTTV
+128 DMATV

-160 HQVATAILQ
+160 HQIATAILQ
-169 PGTTAASLTIPTSW
+169 PGTTAATLTIPTSW

-212 TSKSVTF
+212 TSKTVTF
-219 TLPDDAAPTVGTVSV
+219 TLPDDAKPTVGAVSV
-234 APLLTVDGTT
+234 APLLTVGGTT

-270 YGAVVSAYSIS
+270 YGAVASVYSIS

-321 DITVTAYSPPQVTA
+321 DITVTAYNPPQVTS
-335 LAAWRADA
+335 LAAWRVNA

-360 SFSEL
+360 SFSDL
-365 GGANALTSKAYIKA
+365 GGANALTSKAYIKP

-385 ELGRVAEGGITPT
+385 ELGTLDGGD
-398 WSRKAILMSGA
+398 G
-409 NAGMETDSTNR
+409 
-420 IADLTYYS
+420 
-428 VSQYTWSITADAACK
+428 
-443 TMIFS
+443 
-448 YDANKQFLGFSGWST
+448 
-463 TGQHTLSAG
+463 TG
-472 AAYFRVEASYAD
+472 
-484 NRTITDDNVSTPSAV
+484 
-499 IKLVSTSA
+499 
-507 DTWWIAGT
+507 WIAGT
-515 DGTKLT
+515 DGAKLT

-557 AQGNGICIGGASTV
+557 AQGNGICIGGASTM
-571 ENAVEIPAELNLAF
+571 EDAVEIPAEYDLGF
-585 KGTNYN
+585 KGERYTRLPN
-591 AVFGRKNA
+591 VL
-599 WAADL
+599 D
-604 NSDTEFGAVRAI
+604 S
-616 NTTKNTPDGGW
+616 
-627 GTCLNIISTGQK
+627 
-639 GDESNITTQFY
+639 
-650 INDNAGMTGVWIR
+650 
-663 KRNTLGAF
+663 
-671 TAWTPM
+671 
-677 AEYPIGAIYISTDS
+677 YPVGAIYISGVST
-691 KSPAAIFGGTWVQ
+691 SPAALFGGTWEQ
-704 IKDRFLL
+704 IKGRFLL
-711 AAGDTYAAG
+711 GTGANEANSTNKWGALSAGAYNAAAGE
-720 KEGGAANHT
+720 KGGAAQITLTTAQMPTHT
-729 HTTSGHTLTVEEI
+729 HLFERIPITQPEMTTGGNYYAEQSTTVGSLVKTQTTYPAGEGK
-742 PEHAHYISEAPGNE
+742 AH
-756 TGTAWVGAAGT
+756 
-767 AAQQQRWTNG
+767 
-777 VGKSGAHSHGN
+777 
-788 TGSASNMPPYLAVY
+788 SNMPPYLAVY
-802 IWKRTA
+802 IWQRTA

>member
-1 MATITAGFSN
+1 MATITAGFNS

-17 RTGTK
+17 RTGSK
-22 WSEGSYTAGLVFS
+22 WSEGSYTAGLAFS

-52 TTQNPLSGP
+52 ITQYPLSGP

-107 TFDLSLTV
+107 TFDLSLAV

-128 DKTTV
+128 DKATV

-160 HQVATAILQ
+160 HQIATAILQ
-169 PGTTAASLTIPTSW
+169 PGTTAAALTIPTSW

-212 TSKSVTF
+212 TSKTVTF
-219 TLPDDAAPTVGTVSV
+219 TLPDDAGPTVGAVSV
-234 APLLTVDGTT
+234 APLLTVGGTT

-259 YSAAFGGATCK
+259 YSAAFSGATCK

-287 SGASY
+287 SGASFA
-292 TSGLLRTAGK
+292 SGLLRTAGK

-310 DSRGLSATKTV
+310 DSRGLTATKTV
-321 DITVTAYSPPQVTA
+321 DITVTAYNPPQVTA
-335 LAAWRADA
+335 LAAWRVNA

-360 SFSEL
+360 SFSDL
-365 GGANALTSKAYIKA
+365 GGANTLNSKAYIKA

-385 ELGRVAEGGITPT
+385 ELGTLDGGDGT
-398 WSRKAILMSGA
+398 R
-409 NAGMETDSTNR
+409 
-420 IADLTYYS
+420 
-428 VSQYTWSITADAACK
+428 
-443 TMIFS
+443 
-448 YDANKQFLGFSGWST
+448 
-463 TGQHTLSAG
+463 
-472 AAYFRVEASYAD
+472 
-484 NRTITDDNVSTPSAV
+484 
-499 IKLVSTSA
+499 
-507 DTWWIAGT
+507 WIAGT

-521 LEIIKRYVLRV
+521 LEIIKRYALRV

-557 AQGNGICIGGASTV
+557 AKGNGICIGGASTM
-571 ENAVEIPAELNLAF
+571 EDAVEIPAEYDLGF
-585 KGTNYN
+585 KGERY
-591 AVFGRKNA
+591 
-599 WAADL
+599 
-604 NSDTEFGAVRAI
+604 
-616 NTTKNTPDGGW
+616 
-627 GTCLNIISTGQK
+627 
-639 GDESNITTQFY
+639 
-650 INDNAGMTGVWIR
+650 
-663 KRNTLGAF
+663 KRLPNVLDS
-671 TAWTPM
+671 
-677 AEYPIGAIYISTDS
+677 YPVGAIYISGVST
-691 KSPAAIFGGTWVQ
+691 SPAALFGGTWEQ
-704 IKDRFLL
+704 IKGRFLL
-711 AAGDTYAAG
+711 GTGANEANSTNKWGALSAGAYNAAAG
-720 KEGGAANHT
+720 ELGGAAQI
-729 HTTSGHTLTVEEI
+729 TLT
-742 PEHAHYISEAPGNE
+742 
-756 TGTAWVGAAGT
+756 TAQMPT
-767 AAQQQRWTNG
+767 
-777 VGKSGAHSHGN
+777 HSHLFERIPITQPEMTTGGN
-788 TGSASNMPPYLAVY
+788 YYAEQSTTVRSLVKTQTTYPAGEGKAHSNMPPYLAVY
-802 IWKRTA
+802 IWQRTA

>member
-1 MATITAGFSN
+1 MATITAGFNS

-17 RTGTK
+17 RTGSK

-52 TTQNPLSGP
+52 ITQYPLSGP

-107 TFDLSLTV
+107 TFDLSLAV

-128 DKTTV
+128 DKATV

-160 HQVATAILQ
+160 HQIATAILQ
-169 PGTTAASLTIPTSW
+169 PGTTAATLTIPTSW

-212 TSKSVTF
+212 SYKTVTF
-219 TLPDDAAPTVGTVSV
+219 TLPDDAGPTVGAVSV
-234 APLLTVDGTT
+234 APLLTVGGTT

-259 YSAAFGGATCK
+259 YSAAFSGATCK

-287 SGASY
+287 SGASFA
-292 TSGLLRTAGK
+292 SGLLRTAGK

-310 DSRGLSATKTV
+310 DSRGLTATKTV
-321 DITVTAYSPPQVTA
+321 DITVTAYNPPQVTA
-335 LAAWRADA
+335 LAAWRVDA

-360 SFSEL
+360 SFSDL

-385 ELGRVAEGGITPT
+385 ELGTLDGGDGT
-398 WSRKAILMSGA
+398 R
-409 NAGMETDSTNR
+409 
-420 IADLTYYS
+420 
-428 VSQYTWSITADAACK
+428 
-443 TMIFS
+443 
-448 YDANKQFLGFSGWST
+448 
-463 TGQHTLSAG
+463 
-472 AAYFRVEASYAD
+472 
-484 NRTITDDNVSTPSAV
+484 
-499 IKLVSTSA
+499 
-507 DTWWIAGT
+507 WIAGT

-571 ENAVEIPAELNLAF
+571 ENAVEIPAELNFVF

-591 AVFGRKNA
+591 AVFGRKNT

-604 NSDTEFGAVRAI
+604 NSDTEFGAVRAV

-663 KRNTLGAF
+663 KRNTTGAF
-671 TAWTPM
+671 TAWTPL

-704 IKDRFLL
+704 IKDRFLM

-720 KEGGAANHT
+720 KEGGAANHK
-729 HTTSGHTLTVEEI
+729 HTTSGHTLTVDEI
-742 PEHAHYISEAPGNE
+742 PEHAHYISEAPGKE

-777 VGKSGAHSHGN
+777 VGKSGAHTHGN

-802 IWKRTA
+802 IWQRTA

>member
-1 MATITAGFSN
+1 MATITAGFNS

-17 RTGTK
+17 RTGSK

-47 KLTAT
+47 KLTAAI
-52 TTQNPLSGP
+52 TQYPLSGP

-83 PGASKLDVVC
+83 PGSSKLDVVC

-107 TFDLSLTV
+107 TFDLSLAV

-128 DKTTV
+128 DKATV

-145 YRASYGHQLLCDYNG
+145 YRTSYGHQLLCDYNG
-160 HQVATAILQ
+160 HQIATAILQ
-169 PGTTAASLTIPTSW
+169 PGTTAAALTIPTSW

-212 TSKSVTF
+212 TSKTVTF
-219 TLPDDAAPTVGTVSV
+219 TLPDDAGPTVGAVSV
-234 APLLTVDGTT
+234 APLLTVGGTT

-259 YSAAFGGATCK
+259 YSAAFSGATCK

-287 SGASY
+287 SGASFA
-292 TSGLLRTAGK
+292 SGLLRTAGK

-310 DSRGLSATKTV
+310 DSRGLTATKTV
-321 DITVTAYSPPQVTA
+321 DITVTAYNPPQVTA
-335 LAAWRADA
+335 LAAWRVNA

-360 SFSEL
+360 SFSDL
-365 GGANALTSKAYIKA
+365 GGANALTSKAYIKP

-385 ELGRVAEGGITPT
+385 ELGTLDGGDGT
-398 WSRKAILMSGA
+398 R
-409 NAGMETDSTNR
+409 
-420 IADLTYYS
+420 
-428 VSQYTWSITADAACK
+428 
-443 TMIFS
+443 
-448 YDANKQFLGFSGWST
+448 
-463 TGQHTLSAG
+463 
-472 AAYFRVEASYAD
+472 
-484 NRTITDDNVSTPSAV
+484 
-499 IKLVSTSA
+499 
-507 DTWWIAGT
+507 WIAGT

-557 AQGNGICIGGASTV
+557 AKGNGICIGGASTM
-571 ENAVEIPAELNLAF
+571 EDAVEIPAEYDLGF
-585 KGTNYN
+585 KGERY
-591 AVFGRKNA
+591 
-599 WAADL
+599 
-604 NSDTEFGAVRAI
+604 
-616 NTTKNTPDGGW
+616 
-627 GTCLNIISTGQK
+627 
-639 GDESNITTQFY
+639 
-650 INDNAGMTGVWIR
+650 
-663 KRNTLGAF
+663 KRLPNVLDS
-671 TAWTPM
+671 
-677 AEYPIGAIYISTDS
+677 YPVGAIYISGVST
-691 KSPAAIFGGTWVQ
+691 SPAALFGGTWEQ
-704 IKDRFLL
+704 IKGRFLL
-711 AAGDTYAAG
+711 GTGTNEANSTNKWGTLSAGAYNAAAGET
-720 KEGGAANHT
+720 GGAAQI
-729 HTTSGHTLTVEEI
+729 TLT
-742 PEHAHYISEAPGNE
+742 
-756 TGTAWVGAAGT
+756 TAQMPT
-767 AAQQQRWTNG
+767 
-777 VGKSGAHSHGN
+777 HSHLFERIPITQSEMTTGGN
-788 TGSASNMPPYLAVY
+788 YYAEQSTTVGSLVKTQTTYPAGEGKAHSNMPPYLAVY
-802 IWKRTA
+802 IWQRTA

>member
-1 MATITAGFSN
+1 MATITAGFNS

-17 RTGTK
+17 RTGSK

-35 EAVPTNATVKSA
+35 EAVPANATVKSA
-47 KLTAT
+47 KLTAAI
-52 TTQNPLSGP
+52 TQYPLSGP

-107 TFDLSLTV
+107 TFNLSLAV

-128 DKTTV
+128 DKATV

-160 HQVATAILQ
+160 HQIATAILQ
-169 PGTTAASLTIPTSW
+169 PGTTAAALTIPTSW
-183 LSDIPYASSAACT
+183 LSDIPHASSAACT

-212 TSKSVTF
+212 TSKTVTF
-219 TLPDDAAPTVGTVSV
+219 TLPDDAGPTVGAVSV
-234 APLLTVDGTT
+234 APLLTVGGTT

-259 YSAAFGGATCK
+259 YSAAFSGATCK

-287 SGASY
+287 SGASFA
-292 TSGLLRTAGK
+292 SGLLRTAGK

-310 DSRGLSATKTV
+310 DSRGLTATKTV
-321 DITVTAYSPPQVTA
+321 DITVTAYNPPQVTA
-335 LAAWRADA
+335 LSAWRVDA

-360 SFSEL
+360 SFSDL
-365 GGANALTSKAYIKA
+365 GGANALTSKAYIKP

-385 ELGRVAEGGITPT
+385 ELGTLDGGDGT
-398 WSRKAILMSGA
+398 R
-409 NAGMETDSTNR
+409 
-420 IADLTYYS
+420 
-428 VSQYTWSITADAACK
+428 
-443 TMIFS
+443 
-448 YDANKQFLGFSGWST
+448 
-463 TGQHTLSAG
+463 
-472 AAYFRVEASYAD
+472 
-484 NRTITDDNVSTPSAV
+484 
-499 IKLVSTSA
+499 
-507 DTWWIAGT
+507 WIAGT

-557 AQGNGICIGGASTV
+557 AKGNGICIGGASTM
-571 ENAVEIPAELNLAF
+571 EDAVEIPAEYDLGF
-585 KGTNYN
+585 KGERY
-591 AVFGRKNA
+591 
-599 WAADL
+599 
-604 NSDTEFGAVRAI
+604 
-616 NTTKNTPDGGW
+616 
-627 GTCLNIISTGQK
+627 
-639 GDESNITTQFY
+639 
-650 INDNAGMTGVWIR
+650 
-663 KRNTLGAF
+663 KRLPNVLDS
-671 TAWTPM
+671 
-677 AEYPIGAIYISTDS
+677 YPVGAIYISGVST
-691 KSPAAIFGGTWVQ
+691 SPAALFGGTWEQ
-704 IKDRFLL
+704 IKGRFLL
-711 AAGDTYAAG
+711 GTGTNEANSTNKWGKLSAGAYNAAAGE
-720 KEGGAANHT
+720 KGGAAQI
-729 HTTSGHTLTVEEI
+729 TLK
-742 PEHAHYISEAPGNE
+742 
-756 TGTAWVGAAGT
+756 TAQMPT
-767 AAQQQRWTNG
+767 
-777 VGKSGAHSHGN
+777 HSHLFERIPITQLEMTTGGN
-788 TGSASNMPPYLAVY
+788 YYAEQSTTVGSLVKTQTTYPAGEGKAHSNMPPYLAVY
-802 IWKRTA
+802 IWQRTA

>member
-1 MATITAGFSN
+1 MATITARFNS

-17 RTGTK
+17 RTGSK
-22 WSEGSYTAGLVFS
+22 WSEGSYTAGLAFS

-52 TTQNPLSGP
+52 ITQYPLSGP

-99 TDNVTSIV
+99 TDNVTSVV
-107 TFDLSLTV
+107 TFDLSLAV

-128 DKTTV
+128 DKATV

-160 HQVATAILQ
+160 HQIATAILQ
-169 PGTTAASLTIPTSW
+169 PGTTAAALTIPTSW

-212 TSKSVTF
+212 TSKTVTF
-219 TLPDDAAPTVGTVSV
+219 TLPDDAGPTVGAVSV
-234 APLLTVDGTT
+234 APLLTVGGTT

-259 YSAAFGGATCK
+259 YSAAFSGATCK

-287 SGASY
+287 SGASFA
-292 TSGLLRTAGK
+292 SGLLRTAGK

-310 DSRGLSATKTV
+310 DSRGLTATKTV
-321 DITVTAYSPPQVTA
+321 DITVTAYNPPQVTE
-335 LAAWRADA
+335 LAAWRVNA

-360 SFSEL
+360 SFSDL
-365 GGANALTSKAYIKA
+365 GGANALTSKAYIKP

-385 ELGRVAEGGITPT
+385 ELGTLDGGDGT
-398 WSRKAILMSGA
+398 R
-409 NAGMETDSTNR
+409 
-420 IADLTYYS
+420 
-428 VSQYTWSITADAACK
+428 
-443 TMIFS
+443 
-448 YDANKQFLGFSGWST
+448 
-463 TGQHTLSAG
+463 
-472 AAYFRVEASYAD
+472 
-484 NRTITDDNVSTPSAV
+484 
-499 IKLVSTSA
+499 
-507 DTWWIAGT
+507 WIAGT
-515 DGTKLT
+515 DGAKLT

-557 AQGNGICIGGASTV
+557 AKGNGICIGGASTM
-571 ENAVEIPAELNLAF
+571 EDAVEIPAEYDLGF
-585 KGTNYN
+585 KGERY
-591 AVFGRKNA
+591 
-599 WAADL
+599 
-604 NSDTEFGAVRAI
+604 
-616 NTTKNTPDGGW
+616 
-627 GTCLNIISTGQK
+627 
-639 GDESNITTQFY
+639 
-650 INDNAGMTGVWIR
+650 
-663 KRNTLGAF
+663 KRLPNVLDS
-671 TAWTPM
+671 
-677 AEYPIGAIYISTDS
+677 YPVGAIYISGVST
-691 KSPAAIFGGTWVQ
+691 SPAALFGGTWEQ
-704 IKDRFLL
+704 IKGRFLL
-711 AAGDTYAAG
+711 GTGTNEANSTNKWGTLSAGAYNAAAGET
-720 KEGGAANHT
+720 GGAAQI
-729 HTTSGHTLTVEEI
+729 TLT
-742 PEHAHYISEAPGNE
+742 
-756 TGTAWVGAAGT
+756 TAQMPT
-767 AAQQQRWTNG
+767 
-777 VGKSGAHSHGN
+777 HSHLFERIPITQSEMTTGGN
-788 TGSASNMPPYLAVY
+788 YYAEQSTTVGSLVKTQTTYPAGEGKAHSNMPPYLAVY
-802 IWKRTA
+802 IWQRTA

>member
-1 MATITAGFSN
+1 MATITAGFSG

-22 WSEGSYTAGLVFS
+22 WSEGNYTAGLAFS

-47 KLTAT
+47 KLKAT
-52 TTQNPLSGP
+52 ITQNPLSGP

-75 TTIDVSVS
+75 TTIDVNVS

-107 TFDLSLTV
+107 TFDLSLAV

-133 KAGQTITATITP
+133 KAGQMITATITP
-145 YRASYGHQLLCDYNG
+145 YRSSYGHQLLCDYNG
-160 HQVATAILQ
+160 HQIATAILQ
-169 PGTTAASLTIPTSW
+169 PGTTAAALTIPTSW

-212 TSKSVTF
+212 TSKTVTF
-219 TLPDDAAPTVGTVSV
+219 TLPDDAGPTVGAVSV
-234 APLLTVDGTT
+234 APLLTVGGTT
-244 YPSVIAGG
+244 YPSVIANG

-310 DSRGLSATKTV
+310 DSRGLTATKTV
-321 DITVTAYSPPQVTA
+321 DITVTAYNPPQVTA
-335 LAAWRADA
+335 LAAWRVNA

-360 SFSEL
+360 SFSDL

-385 ELGRVAEGGITPT
+385 ELGTLDGGDGT
-398 WSRKAILMSGA
+398 R
-409 NAGMETDSTNR
+409 
-420 IADLTYYS
+420 
-428 VSQYTWSITADAACK
+428 
-443 TMIFS
+443 
-448 YDANKQFLGFSGWST
+448 
-463 TGQHTLSAG
+463 
-472 AAYFRVEASYAD
+472 
-484 NRTITDDNVSTPSAV
+484 
-499 IKLVSTSA
+499 
-507 DTWWIAGT
+507 WIAGT

-521 LEIIKRYVLRV
+521 LEIIKRYALRV

-557 AQGNGICIGGASTV
+557 AKGNGICIGGASTM
-571 ENAVEIPAELNLAF
+571 EYAVEIPAEYDLGF
-585 KGTNYN
+585 KGERYARLPN
-591 AVFGRKNA
+591 VL
-599 WAADL
+599 D
-604 NSDTEFGAVRAI
+604 S
-616 NTTKNTPDGGW
+616 
-627 GTCLNIISTGQK
+627 
-639 GDESNITTQFY
+639 
-650 INDNAGMTGVWIR
+650 
-663 KRNTLGAF
+663 
-671 TAWTPM
+671 
-677 AEYPIGAIYISTDS
+677 YPVGAIYISGVST
-691 KSPAAIFGGTWVQ
+691 SPAALFGGTWEQ
-704 IKDRFLL
+704 IKGRFLL
-711 AAGDTYAAG
+711 GTGANEANNTNKWGALSARTYNAEAG
-720 KEGGAANHT
+720 EMGGAAQI
-729 HTTSGHTLTVEEI
+729 TL
-742 PEHAHYISEAPGNE
+742 
-756 TGTAWVGAAGT
+756 T
-767 AAQQQRWTNG
+767 AAQMPTHTHLFERIPITQPEMTTGGNYYAEQSTT
-777 VGKSGAHSHGN
+777 VGSLVKTQTTYPAGEGKAH
-788 TGSASNMPPYLAVY
+788 SNMPPYLAVY
-802 IWKRTA
+802 IWQRTA

>member
-1 MATITAGFSN
+1 MATITAGFNS

-17 RTGTK
+17 RTGSK

-47 KLTAT
+47 KLTAAI
-52 TTQNPLSGP
+52 TQYPLSGP

-107 TFDLSLTV
+107 TFDLSLAV

-128 DKTTV
+128 DKATV

-160 HQVATAILQ
+160 HQIATAILQ
-169 PGTTAASLTIPTSW
+169 PGTTAAALTIPTSW
-183 LSDIPYASSAACT
+183 LSDIPHASSAACT

-212 TSKSVTF
+212 TSKTVTF
-219 TLPDDAAPTVGTVSV
+219 TLPDDAGPTVGAVSV
-234 APLLTVDGTT
+234 APLLTVGGTT

-259 YSAAFGGATCK
+259 YSAAFSGATCK

-287 SGASY
+287 SGASFA
-292 TSGLLRTAGK
+292 SGLLRTAGK

-310 DSRGLSATKTV
+310 DSRGLTATKTV
-321 DITVTAYSPPQVTA
+321 DITVTAYNPPQVTA
-335 LAAWRADA
+335 LAAWRVNA

-360 SFSEL
+360 SFSDL
-365 GGANALTSKAYIKA
+365 GGANALTNKAYIKA

-385 ELGRVAEGGITPT
+385 ELGTLDGGDGT
-398 WSRKAILMSGA
+398 R
-409 NAGMETDSTNR
+409 
-420 IADLTYYS
+420 
-428 VSQYTWSITADAACK
+428 
-443 TMIFS
+443 
-448 YDANKQFLGFSGWST
+448 
-463 TGQHTLSAG
+463 
-472 AAYFRVEASYAD
+472 
-484 NRTITDDNVSTPSAV
+484 
-499 IKLVSTSA
+499 
-507 DTWWIAGT
+507 WIAGT

-557 AQGNGICIGGASTV
+557 AKGNGICIGGASTM
-571 ENAVEIPAELNLAF
+571 EDAVEIPAEYDFGF
-585 KGTNYN
+585 KG
-591 AVFGRKNA
+591 
-599 WAADL
+599 
-604 NSDTEFGAVRAI
+604 
-616 NTTKNTPDGGW
+616 
-627 GTCLNIISTGQK
+627 
-639 GDESNITTQFY
+639 
-650 INDNAGMTGVWIR
+650 
-663 KRNTLGAF
+663 KRYTRLPNVLDS
-671 TAWTPM
+671 
-677 AEYPIGAIYISTDS
+677 YPVGAIYISGVST
-691 KSPAAIFGGTWVQ
+691 SPAALFGGTWEQ
-704 IKDRFLL
+704 IKGRFLL
-711 AAGDTYAAG
+711 GTGANKANSTNKWGALSAGAYNAAAGET
-720 KEGGAANHT
+720 GGAAQI
-729 HTTSGHTLTVEEI
+729 TLT
-742 PEHAHYISEAPGNE
+742 
-756 TGTAWVGAAGT
+756 TAQMPT
-767 AAQQQRWTNG
+767 
-777 VGKSGAHSHGN
+777 HSHQFERIPITQPEMTTGGN
-788 TGSASNMPPYLAVY
+788 YYAEQSTTVGSLVKTQTTYPAGEGKAHSNMPPYLAVY
-802 IWKRTA
+802 IWQRTA

>member
-1 MATITAGFSN
+1 MATITAGFNS

-17 RTGTK
+17 RTGSK
-22 WSEGSYTAGLVFS
+22 WSEGSYTAGLAFS

-52 TTQNPLSGP
+52 ITQYPLSGP

-107 TFDLSLTV
+107 TFDLSLAV

-128 DKTTV
+128 DKATV

-160 HQVATAILQ
+160 HQIATAILQ
-169 PGTTAASLTIPTSW
+169 PGTTAAALTIPTSW

-212 TSKSVTF
+212 TSKTVTF
-219 TLPDDAAPTVGTVSV
+219 TLPDDAGPTVGAVSV
-234 APLLTVDGTT
+234 APLLTVGGTT

-259 YSAAFGGATCK
+259 YSAAFSGATCK

-287 SGASY
+287 SGASFA
-292 TSGLLRTAGK
+292 SGLLRTAGK

-310 DSRGLSATKTV
+310 DSRGLTATKTV
-321 DITVTAYSPPQVTA
+321 DITVTAYNPPQVTA
-335 LAAWRADA
+335 LAAWRVNA

-360 SFSEL
+360 SFSDL
-365 GGANALTSKAYIKA
+365 GGANTLNSKAYIKA

-385 ELGRVAEGGITPT
+385 ELGTLDGGDGT
-398 WSRKAILMSGA
+398 R
-409 NAGMETDSTNR
+409 
-420 IADLTYYS
+420 
-428 VSQYTWSITADAACK
+428 
-443 TMIFS
+443 
-448 YDANKQFLGFSGWST
+448 
-463 TGQHTLSAG
+463 
-472 AAYFRVEASYAD
+472 
-484 NRTITDDNVSTPSAV
+484 
-499 IKLVSTSA
+499 
-507 DTWWIAGT
+507 WIAGT

-521 LEIIKRYVLRV
+521 LEIIKRYALRV

-557 AQGNGICIGGASTV
+557 AKGNGICIGGASTM
-571 ENAVEIPAELNLAF
+571 EDAVEIPAEYDLGF
-585 KGTNYN
+585 KGERY
-591 AVFGRKNA
+591 
-599 WAADL
+599 
-604 NSDTEFGAVRAI
+604 
-616 NTTKNTPDGGW
+616 
-627 GTCLNIISTGQK
+627 
-639 GDESNITTQFY
+639 
-650 INDNAGMTGVWIR
+650 
-663 KRNTLGAF
+663 KRLPNVLDS
-671 TAWTPM
+671 
-677 AEYPIGAIYISTDS
+677 YPVGAIYISGVST
-691 KSPAAIFGGTWVQ
+691 SPAALFGGTWEQ
-704 IKDRFLL
+704 IKGRFLL
-711 AAGDTYAAG
+711 GTGANEANSTNKWGALSAGAYNAAAG
-720 KEGGAANHT
+720 ELGGAAQI
-729 HTTSGHTLTVEEI
+729 TLT
-742 PEHAHYISEAPGNE
+742 
-756 TGTAWVGAAGT
+756 TAQMPT
-767 AAQQQRWTNG
+767 
-777 VGKSGAHSHGN
+777 HSHLFERIPITQPEMTTGGN
-788 TGSASNMPPYLAVY
+788 YYAEQSTTVGILVKTQTTYPAGEGKAHSNMPPYLAVY
-802 IWKRTA
+802 IWQRTA

>member
-1 MATITAGFSN
+1 MATITAGVNS

-22 WSEGSYTAGLVFS
+22 WSEGRYTAGLVFS
-35 EAVPTNATVKSA
+35 EAVPANATVKSA
-47 KLTAT
+47 KLTAAI
-52 TTQNPLSGP
+52 TQYPLSGP

-107 TFDLSLTV
+107 TFDLSLAV

-128 DKTTV
+128 DKATV

-160 HQVATAILQ
+160 HQIATAILQ
-169 PGTTAASLTIPTSW
+169 PGTTAATLTIPTSW

-212 TSKSVTF
+212 TSKTVTF
-219 TLPDDAAPTVGTVSV
+219 TLPDDAGPTVGAVSV
-234 APLLTVDGTT
+234 APLLTVGGTT

-259 YSAAFGGATCK
+259 YSAAFSGATCK

-287 SGASY
+287 SGASFA
-292 TSGLLRTAGK
+292 SGLLRTAGK

-310 DSRGLSATKTV
+310 DSRGLTATKTV
-321 DITVTAYSPPQVTA
+321 DITVTAYNPPQVTA
-335 LAAWRADA
+335 LAAWRVNA
-343 EGTADGMGTRG
+343 EGAADGMGTRG

-360 SFSEL
+360 SFSDL
-365 GGANALTSKAYIKA
+365 GGANALTSKAYIKP

-385 ELGRVAEGGITPT
+385 ELGTLDGGDGT
-398 WSRKAILMSGA
+398 R
-409 NAGMETDSTNR
+409 
-420 IADLTYYS
+420 
-428 VSQYTWSITADAACK
+428 
-443 TMIFS
+443 
-448 YDANKQFLGFSGWST
+448 
-463 TGQHTLSAG
+463 
-472 AAYFRVEASYAD
+472 
-484 NRTITDDNVSTPSAV
+484 
-499 IKLVSTSA
+499 
-507 DTWWIAGT
+507 WIAGT

-532 ALTDAYGTVERTVE
+532 TLTDAYGTVERTVE

-557 AQGNGICIGGASTV
+557 AQGNGICIGGASTM
-571 ENAVEIPAELNLAF
+571 EDAVEIPAEYDLGF
-585 KGTNYN
+585 KG
-591 AVFGRKNA
+591 
-599 WAADL
+599 
-604 NSDTEFGAVRAI
+604 
-616 NTTKNTPDGGW
+616 
-627 GTCLNIISTGQK
+627 
-639 GDESNITTQFY
+639 
-650 INDNAGMTGVWIR
+650 
-663 KRNTLGAF
+663 KRYTRLPNVLDS
-671 TAWTPM
+671 
-677 AEYPIGAIYISTDS
+677 YPVGAIYISGVST
-691 KSPAAIFGGTWVQ
+691 SPAALFGGTWEQ
-704 IKDRFLL
+704 IKGRFLL
-711 AAGDTYAAG
+711 GTGANEANSTNKWGALSAGAYNAAAGE
-720 KEGGAANHT
+720 KGGAAQI
-729 HTTSGHTLTVEEI
+729 TLT
-742 PEHAHYISEAPGNE
+742 
-756 TGTAWVGAAGT
+756 TAQMPT
-767 AAQQQRWTNG
+767 
-777 VGKSGAHSHGN
+777 HSHQFERIPITQPEMTTGGN
-788 TGSASNMPPYLAVY
+788 YYAEQSTTVGSLVKTQTTYPAGEGKAHSNMPPYLAVY

>member
-22 WSEGSYTAGLVFS
+22 WSEGRYTAGLVFS

-52 TTQNPLSGP
+52 ITQNPLSGP

-160 HQVATAILQ
+160 HQIATAILQ
-169 PGTTAASLTIPTSW
+169 PGTTAAALTIPTSW

-219 TLPDDAAPTVGTVSV
+219 TLPDDASPTVGTVSV
-234 APLLTVDGTT
+234 VPLLTVDGTT
-244 YPSVIAGG
+244 YPSVVSGG

-259 YSAAFGGATCK
+259 YSAAFSGATCK

-310 DSRGLSATKTV
+310 DSRGLTATKTV
-321 DITVTAYSPPQVTA
+321 DITVTAYNPPQVTA
-335 LAAWRADA
+335 LAAWRVDA
-343 EGTADGMGTRG
+343 EGAADGMGTRG

-385 ELGRVAEGGITPT
+385 ELGTLDGGD
-398 WSRKAILMSGA
+398 G
-409 NAGMETDSTNR
+409 
-420 IADLTYYS
+420 
-428 VSQYTWSITADAACK
+428 
-443 TMIFS
+443 
-448 YDANKQFLGFSGWST
+448 
-463 TGQHTLSAG
+463 TG
-472 AAYFRVEASYAD
+472 
-484 NRTITDDNVSTPSAV
+484 
-499 IKLVSTSA
+499 
-507 DTWWIAGT
+507 WIAGT
-515 DGTKLT
+515 DGAKLT

-557 AQGNGICIGGASTV
+557 AQGNGICIGGASTM
-571 ENAVEIPAELNLAF
+571 EDAVEIPAEYDLGF
-585 KGTNYN
+585 KGERY
-591 AVFGRKNA
+591 
-599 WAADL
+599 
-604 NSDTEFGAVRAI
+604 
-616 NTTKNTPDGGW
+616 
-627 GTCLNIISTGQK
+627 
-639 GDESNITTQFY
+639 
-650 INDNAGMTGVWIR
+650 
-663 KRNTLGAF
+663 KRLPNVLDS
-671 TAWTPM
+671 
-677 AEYPIGAIYISTDS
+677 YPVGAIYISGVST
-691 KSPAAIFGGTWVQ
+691 SPAALFGGTWEQ
-704 IKDRFLL
+704 IKGRFLL
-711 AAGDTYAAG
+711 GTGANKANSTNKWGALSAGAYNAAAG
-720 KEGGAANHT
+720 EMGGAEQI
-729 HTTSGHTLTVEEI
+729 TLT
-742 PEHAHYISEAPGNE
+742 
-756 TGTAWVGAAGT
+756 TAQMPT
-767 AAQQQRWTNG
+767 
-777 VGKSGAHSHGN
+777 HSHLFERIPIIEPEMTTGGN
-788 TGSASNMPPYLAVY
+788 YYAEQSTTVGSLVKTQTTYPAGEGKAHSNMPPYLAVY
-802 IWKRTA
+802 IWQRTA